1 MKEITRFLAGLLV
14 TIVLGVAINAQAAP
28 VRFDFSGTAWPNT
41 LGTDT
46 PGSAFVSFSGFVSID
61 ESRLG
66 TAVLGTYFLDWG
78 VNVALTSND
87 ARLGGSAGA
96 VYSELYTPQNASL
109 STVGTNRG
117 GAILDLTGSA
127 PELQMLVADLSRSTM
142 TGVEVNNWRYSYAY
156 AMLSF
161 KSSFYSPPL
170 ASSQQFRG
178 TFSLSEAS
186 AVPVPP
192 ALLLM
197 GSGLLGLVGIR
208 KKRP

>member
-1 MKEITRFLAGLLV
+1 MKDIKRFIASLLV
-14 TIVLGVAINAQAAP
+14 TIVWGVATSAQAAP
-28 VRFDFSGTAWPNT
+28 VRFDFSGSAWPNT

-66 TAVLGTYFLDWG
+66 TAVLGANFLDWEM
-78 VNVALTSND
+78 NMALTSND
-87 ARLGGSAGA
+87 PRLGGSAGA

-109 STVGTNRG
+109 STAATNRG

-127 PELQMLVADLSRSTM
+127 PELQMLVTDFSRSTM
-142 TGVEVNNWRYSYAY
+142 TGVEVNNWRYAYAY
-156 AMLSF
+156 ATLSF
-161 KSSFYSPPL
+161 PSSFYSVPL

-178 TFSLSEAS
+178 TFSLSQAS

-192 ALLLM
+192 ALILI

-208 KKRP
+208 KRRP